1 MYIKS
6 LWNVLWHCTVQSL
19 AIMTTSNSHHTP
31 GNLTDCFRSF
41 QQSMTENLIWIQF
54 SIPKDHIN
62 MTNVWTFNNSVHAWI
77 PSTQLRMIFTYLN
90 YEIEKEK
97 PWLRKESLKID
108 DHQFNQYQQNKQ
120 LALTLIHCI
129 YNKGHDIFQW
139 KFMQFLAW
147 QDALLVEES
156 WFFLNYVFAFLQ
168 EKDKKVIY
176 N

>member
-6 LWNVLWHCTVQSL
+6 LWNVLWHCTSVQSL
-19 AIMTTSNSHHTP
+19 AIMTTSNSHHTL

-41 QQSMTENLIWIQF
+41 QQSMTDNLIWIQF

-62 MTNVWTFNNSVHAWI
+62 MTNVWTFNNSVHAWN

-108 DHQFNQYQQNKQ
+108 DYQVNQYQQNKQ
-120 LALTLIHCI
+120 LALTSIHWIQKRPRHIPIEIHAVPGLTRCI
-129 YNKGHDIFQW
+129 I
-139 KFMQFLAW
+139 
-147 QDALLVEES
+147 S
-156 WFFLNYVFAFLQ
+156 WRKLRFFKLCLCSFTGNG
-168 EKDKKVIY
+168 
-176 N
+176 